1 MKTDSIFYRIFQ
13 TLPQSFFE
21 LINLPPSEAN
31 AYDFASVELK
41 QTAFRIDGVFLP
53 KDNKPKRTIYFVE
66 VQFQRDEDF
75 YSCFFSEIFLYLHL
89 YASTTPWQAV
99 VLFAKRSIEPTEI
112 EPYRYL
118 LESPLVTRLYLDEWV
133 DVQTSLGLG
142 IIKLVVEKEKAVPAL
157 ARTLLSQA
165 KSDLPDTRQQR
176 NLLDLIQTIVSYK
189 LPLLSPQ
196 ELARMFTMSDLKNTR
211 YNQDVRYEEA
221 LNLVMRLL
229 ERRIGGNNQNLQVKI
244 NKLSVEDLENLG
256 LALLDFTSVNDL
268 VIWLNN
274 QNIAEG

>member
-53 KDNKPKRTIYFVE
+53 TNNQEKIPIYFVE

-75 YSCFFSEIFLYLHL
+75 YSRFFSEIFLYLRL

-118 LESPLVTRLYLDEWV
+118 LESPLVTRLYLDELV
-133 DVQTSLGLG
+133 DIQTSLGLG
-142 IIKLVVEKEKAVPAL
+142 IIKLVVEKEKEVPAL
-157 ARTLLSQA
+157 ARNLLSQA
-165 KSDLPDTRQQR
+165 RSDLPDERLQK
-176 NLLDLIQTIVSYK
+176 NLLDLIQTIISYK
-189 LPLLSPQ
+189 LPRLSPQ
-196 ELARMFTMSDLKNTR
+196 ELARMFSISDLKNTR
-211 YNQDVRYEEA
+211 YYQEVWYESE
-221 LNLVMRLL
+221 LNLVMRQL
-229 ERRIGGNNQNLQVKI
+229 ERRMGGISQDLQVKI

-256 LALLDFTSVNDL
+256 LALLDFTSKADL
-268 VIWLNN
+268 VTWLNN
-274 QNIAEG
+274 QNIADG

>member
-53 KDNKPKRTIYFVE
+53 TNNQEKIPIYFVE

-75 YSCFFSEIFLYLHL
+75 YSRFFSEIFLYLHL

-99 VLFAKRSIEPTEI
+99 VLFAKRSIEP
-112 EPYRYL
+112 YRYL
-118 LESPLVTRLYLDEWV
+118 LESPLVTRLYLDELV
-133 DVQTSLGLG
+133 DIQTSLGLG
-142 IIKLVVEKEKAVPAL
+142 IIKLVVEKEKEVPAL
-157 ARTLLSQA
+157 ARNLLSQA
-165 KSDLPDTRQQR
+165 KSDLSDERLQK
-176 NLLDLIQTIVSYK
+176 NLLDLIQTIISYK
-189 LPLLSPQ
+189 LPRLSPQ
-196 ELARMFTMSDLKNTR
+196 ELARMFSISDLKNTR
-211 YNQDVRYEEA
+211 YYQEVWYESE
-221 LNLVMRLL
+221 LNLVVRQL
-229 ERRIGGNNQNLQVKI
+229 ERRMGGISQDLQVKI

-256 LALLDFTSVNDL
+256 LALLDFTSKADL
-268 VIWLNN
+268 VVWLNN
-274 QNIAEG
+274 QVSSAS